1 MNYVLHID
9 TSGDVCYTAIA
20 KDGKLL
26 ARIQHATSREHA
38 STLNLQIESVLSE
51 ASIKASDLSA
61 IAIIA
66 GPGSYT
72 GLRIGMATAKGLC
85 YGLNIPLMAYNK
97 LDLLV
102 LHEAQNKKFA
112 SYAALLP
119 ARSGEYFATVYD
131 ASLEYIIPPKH
142 ILASEW
148 EEMIN
153 DIYYIIGDG
162 KSNLEINEEHWL
174 FLSNYDFDNQKFAS
188 LSFIEPFY
196 LKDVFLTSKR
206 SK

>member
-20 KDGKLL
+20 KEGKLL

-38 STLNLQIESVLSE
+38 ATLNLQIENVLLE

-85 YGLNIPLMAYNK
+85 FGLNIPLMAYNK

-102 LHEAQNKKFA
+102 LQEVQNNKYA

-142 ILASEW
+142 ILANEW
-148 EEMIN
+148 EGVIKDNM
-153 DIYYIIGDG
+153 YIIGDG
-162 KSNLEINEEHWL
+162 LSNREINEEHWL
-174 FLSNYDFDNQKFAS
+174 FLTNYDYDNQKFAT
-188 LSFIEPFY
+188 LSSVEPFY
-196 LKDVFLTSKR
+196 LKDVFLTSK
-206 SK
+206 KG

>member
-1 MNYVLHID
+1 
-9 TSGDVCYTAIA
+9 
-20 KDGKLL
+20 
-26 ARIQHATSREHA
+26 
-38 STLNLQIESVLSE
+38 
-51 ASIKASDLSA
+51 
-61 IAIIA
+61 
-66 GPGSYT
+66 
-72 GLRIGMATAKGLC
+72 
-85 YGLNIPLMAYNK
+85 MAYNK

-196 LKDVFLTSKR
+196 LKDVFLTSK
-206 SK
+206 KG